1 MPIRRVRRPPLNR
14 AELGAYLA
22 RVIRAELYSDPVCPW
37 GYSASPALRTIEWR
51 YGGQIE
57 WSLTLIGL
65 AERAEEYEARGFTP
79 LWLSQVLLEFRR
91 YGMPF
96 SSQPKARMTA
106 TARACRAVVAARL
119 MQPGSEWP
127 VFRALQLAHFTT
139 PALVDDDAVVA
150 AALRGVPGIDAER
163 IVASLD
169 APEVSAAYEADK
181 ARSREAAGSPA
192 ELQGK
197 TAESDGLVRF
207 TAPSVVFRGE
217 DGGELSAGG
226 FQPVEAYDVL
236 LANLDPTLERRP
248 PPETPAPL
256 FARFPEGLTTQEVAA
271 LMTSG
276 NDAPDRVAAERALL
290 ELVVEGEAVR
300 EPLGDDALW
309 LPAVADRRADVA
321 AALPSRHAFRRQER
335 NPV

>member
-1 MPIRRVRRPPLNR
+1 
-14 AELGAYLA
+14 
-22 RVIRAELYSDPVCPW
+22 VIEAELYSDPVCPW
-37 GYSASPALRTIEWR
+37 GYSANPALRTIEWR
-51 YGGQIE
+51 YGDQIE
-57 WSLTLIGL
+57 WSLVLIGL

-79 LWLSQVLLEFRR
+79 LWLSQILLEFRR

-96 SSQPKARMTA
+96 SLQPKQRMTA

-119 MQPGSEWP
+119 TQPGSEWR

-139 PALVDDDAVVA
+139 PALVDDDEQVA
-150 AALRGVPGIDAER
+150 AALREIPGIDAAE
-163 IVASLD
+163 IVARLD
-169 APEVSAAYEADK
+169 DPEVSAAYEADK

-197 TAESDGLVRF
+197 TATTSDDLVRY

-217 DGGELSAGG
+217 DGVELSAGG

-236 LANLDPTLERRP
+236 LANLDPGLERQG

-256 FARFPEGLTTQEVAA
+256 FDRFPDGLTTQEVAA

-276 NDAPDRVAAERALL
+276 NNAPDRVAAELAVLQHQVAAGDL
-290 ELVVEGEAVR
+290 VR

-309 LPAVADRRADVA
+309 LPAAGLVNGAREADEA
-321 AALPSRHAFRRQER
+321 AALIS
-335 NPV
+335 

>member
-1 MPIRRVRRPPLNR
+1 MI
-14 AELGAYLA
+14 E
-22 RVIRAELYSDPVCPW
+22 AELYSDPLCPW
-37 GYSASPALRTIEWR
+37 GYSANPALRTIEWR
-51 YGGQIE
+51 YGEQIG
-57 WSLTLIGL
+57 WSLTMIGL

-79 LWLSQVLLEFRR
+79 LWLSQALLEFRR

-96 SSQPKARMTA
+96 SLQPKQRMAA

-119 MQPGSEWP
+119 TQPGSEWR
-127 VFRALQLAHFTT
+127 VFRALQLANFTT
-139 PALVDDDAVVA
+139 PVLVDDDNEIAAV
-150 AALRGVPGIDAER
+150 LRQAPGIDAEE
-163 IVASLD
+163 IVARLD
-169 APEVSAAYEADK
+169 DPEVSAAYEADK
-181 ARSREAAGSPA
+181 ARSREAADSPA
-192 ELQGK
+192 HLQGK
-197 TAESDGLVRF
+197 TAESDGLIRY

-217 DGGELSAGG
+217 DGVELSAGG

-236 LANLDPTLERRP
+236 LANLDPGLERQG

-256 FARFPEGLTTQEVAA
+256 LERFRDGLTTQEVAA

-276 NDAPDRVAAERALL
+276 NDVPDRVAAERALL

-309 LPAVADRRADVA
+309 LPAVAQNGDGCEAEVA
-321 AALPSRHAFRRQER
+321 VALPSGDAFRRQER